1 MRFRVPS
8 LFLSLYLGHN
18 NLAYLYMIYIH
29 RILVIFFCLFF
40 STVSA
45 QKVGLVLSG
54 GGAKGLTHIG
64 IIRALEENNIPIDY
78 VTGTSMGA
86 IIGSLYAMG
95 YSPDDMEKLI
105 KSEDFKRWYSGGIQE
120 KYIYYFKRNPP
131 TPEFINIR
139 VSLKNPL
146 HKVKTQ
152 FLPSSVVDPLQM
164 NLAFVELFGQ
174 ATALCRGNFDKL
186 FVPFRCVASD
196 VYNKRPII
204 FKEGDLGDAVRAS
217 MSFPGMFKPI
227 EIDSVLAY
235 DGGIYNNFPVNVMTE
250 NFHPDIIIGSVVSS
264 NPGKPQEGD
273 IIGQLESM
281 IMQKTDYSV
290 PDSTGILMTFKYD
303 DVSLMDFNRFDEL
316 HDIGYERTMELMDSI
331 KNRIPRRMDYRLLE
345 KERMAFKKKMPEFR
359 FRNII
364 IHGANDQ
371 QKKYIRKEFHS
382 EEDGTFSLEE
392 LRKGYFRL
400 MSSDN
405 MISEIIPHAVYNPY
419 ENDFNLDLKVR
430 MKDDLSLRVGG
441 NVGSNGA
448 NQVYV
453 GATYHNLNNF
463 SKEFSLDGQLG
474 QIYNNLQLAGRID
487 LPTRLPTSYRLVA
500 SLSTFDYLKQE
511 KLLSKG
517 NTPIFNKQKEEFVK
531 LFVSMPF
538 LSRQKAEFGIG
549 VGQLEDQY
557 FQTNVIDF
565 TSDIRDVSKYSIFG
579 GSVALDGNTLNSRQF
594 ATSGRRERLAAHIYT
609 GVERYYPGNEDPAY
623 TENYKYI
630 QSWLQI
636 AYELEKYHTLTPHFS
651 LGTYL
656 KAYYSSRNFSHNYRA
671 TMMQAGEFAP
681 TAHSRI
687 TYNEAFRA
695 NQFVGAGVCPIY
707 MFNSVL
713 QVRLGMY
720 GFAPIFPIREESNKA
735 SYGKVFSQFEYM
747 GELDLVVKLP
757 FGSICAYLNHYS
769 SPSKNWNLGLTLGWQ
784 IFGSFVQT
792 PYLCTRQ
799 TKRTWPR
806 SSTE

>member
-1 MRFRVPS
+1 MRFRVSS
-8 LFLSLYLGHN
+8 LFLSLYLGYN
-18 NLAYLYMIYIH
+18 NLDNLYMRYIH
-29 RILVIFFCLFF
+29 HIFVVLFCLFF

-78 VTGTSMGA
+78 ITGTSMGA

-174 ATALCRGNFDKL
+174 ATALCRGNFDRL

-196 VYNKRPII
+196 VYNKCPII

-474 QIYNNLQLAGRID
+474 QIYNNLQLAG
-487 LPTRLPTSYRLVA
+487 LYR
-500 SLSTFDYLKQE
+500 
-511 KLLSKG
+511 
-517 NTPIFNKQKEEFVK
+517 
-531 LFVSMPF
+531 
-538 LSRQKAEFGIG
+538 
-549 VGQLEDQY
+549 
-557 FQTNVIDF
+557 
-565 TSDIRDVSKYSIFG
+565 
-579 GSVALDGNTLNSRQF
+579 
-594 ATSGRRERLAAHIYT
+594 
-609 GVERYYPGNEDPAY
+609 
-623 TENYKYI
+623 
-630 QSWLQI
+630 
-636 AYELEKYHTLTPHFS
+636 
-651 LGTYL
+651 
-656 KAYYSSRNFSHNYRA
+656 
-671 TMMQAGEFAP
+671 
-681 TAHSRI
+681 
-687 TYNEAFRA
+687 
-695 NQFVGAGVCPIY
+695 
-707 MFNSVL
+707 
-713 QVRLGMY
+713 
-720 GFAPIFPIREESNKA
+720 
-735 SYGKVFSQFEYM
+735 
-747 GELDLVVKLP
+747 
-757 FGSICAYLNHYS
+757 
-769 SPSKNWNLGLTLGWQ
+769 
-784 IFGSFVQT
+784 
-792 PYLCTRQ
+792 
-799 TKRTWPR
+799 
-806 SSTE
+806 

>member
-1 MRFRVPS
+1 
-8 LFLSLYLGHN
+8 
-18 NLAYLYMIYIH
+18 
-29 RILVIFFCLFF
+29 
-40 STVSA
+40 
-45 QKVGLVLSG
+45 
-54 GGAKGLTHIG
+54 
-64 IIRALEENNIPIDY
+64 
-78 VTGTSMGA
+78 
-86 IIGSLYAMG
+86 
-95 YSPDDMEKLI
+95 
-105 KSEDFKRWYSGGIQE
+105 
-120 KYIYYFKRNPP
+120 
-131 TPEFINIR
+131 
-139 VSLKNPL
+139 
-146 HKVKTQ
+146 
-152 FLPSSVVDPLQM
+152 
-164 NLAFVELFGQ
+164 
-174 ATALCRGNFDKL
+174 
-186 FVPFRCVASD
+186 
-196 VYNKRPII
+196 
-204 FKEGDLGDAVRAS
+204 
-217 MSFPGMFKPI
+217 
-227 EIDSVLAY
+227 
-235 DGGIYNNFPVNVMTE
+235 
-250 NFHPDIIIGSVVSS
+250 
-264 NPGKPQEGD
+264 
-273 IIGQLESM
+273 
-281 IMQKTDYSV
+281 
-290 PDSTGILMTFKYD
+290 
-303 DVSLMDFNRFDEL
+303 
-316 HDIGYERTMELMDSI
+316 
-331 KNRIPRRMDYRLLE
+331 MDYRLLE

-784 IFGSFVQT
+784 IFGSRFM
-792 PYLCTRQ
+792 
-799 TKRTWPR
+799 
-806 SSTE
+806 E